1 MQLLLKPNKE
11 YKTYKNIVPIFL
23 WKNEI
28 SIDYILRL
36 NYNHL
41 PVTSLQNEI
50 CLETMLRLI
59 EFSFFLLN
67 RLSHRSFITT
77 SIQV

>member
-1 MQLLLKPNKE
+1 MEIWLQNSL
-11 YKTYKNIVPIFL
+11 KNI
-23 WKNEI
+23 I

-36 NYNHL
+36 NYNFL

-50 CLETMLRLI
+50 CLETMLRLN

-67 RLSHRSFITT
+67 RLSHRSSVTT